1 MFISPDNY
9 VKAPDLSLNLNRYSY
24 CLNNPLIY
32 TDPTGYWFGIDDAI
46 AAGLGFVV
54 GYASYGIATG
64 NSGWKAVAAG
74 GVGAA
79 VAWVGW
85 NTMGAGN
92 AALAASGKVGG
103 ATTFAA
109 GVQTVFGT
117 QA

>member
-1 MFISPDNY
+1 
-9 VKAPDLSLNLNRYSY
+9 
-24 CLNNPLIY
+24 
-32 TDPTGYWFGIDDAI
+32 
-46 AAGLGFVV
+46 VV